1 MGYYTNFDISVL
13 DDKITED
20 ILESLTNIT
29 EYEFDRTRYGVH
41 ICASWG
47 NFEKDMCELSRLYPN
62 KIFIVDGEGEEN
74 DDVWKMYWKNGKFQE
89 SNRTVIYE
97 PFDEKELR
105 EWN

>member
-41 ICASWG
+41 ICAS
-47 NFEKDMCELSRLYPN
+47 
-62 KIFIVDGEGEEN
+62 
-74 DDVWKMYWKNGKFQE
+74 
-89 SNRTVIYE
+89 
-97 PFDEKELR
+97 
-105 EWN
+105 